1 MPSGFFPAVEPD
13 APVQPLL
20 DRLRP
25 AVRAEVER
33 HDGLDVTVHAELRAV
48 PGTDGDVA
56 LKRFYWSTQ
65 QRDPTAPHGFGAR
78 TLYCAEESSSPRLHE
93 FPSDPALPW
102 LDDDDGPLRRD
113 GRIEHIDILR
123 YIPLR
128 RLTYR
133 LHDGAGLPASVIVKA
148 KGTGG
153 LNRAAVALL
162 AVNRA
167 TARRATPVRAPRLLR
182 LEPPRHALYLEELP
196 GQPLNVA
203 LAGLDLGDAMD
214 QLGSLHRDLQ
224 ALGVKGLSARGTGYW
239 LHESRRAAEG
249 IALFMPSVAGR
260 ARAVHAELERTAPE
274 DGRLVFCQGDFL
286 PGQVLC
292 HPSGWSVIDF
302 DDSHYADP
310 LSEVAGMYVAMPR
323 ELGLSVEQT
332 EHARHAYLAAYA
344 ARAGEPIDRSRWR
357 WFLALL
363 QLTQLAKRLM
373 KGRVAPGEA
382 TSVLDRVDAGEDG
395 LG

>member
-13 APVQPLL
+13 APVRPLL

-25 AVRAEVER
+25 AVQAEVER
-33 HDGLDVTVHAELRAV
+33 YDGRQVTVHAELRAAS
-48 PGTDGDVA
+48 GTDGDVA
-56 LKRFYWSTQ
+56 LNRFYWSSQ
-65 QRDPTAPHGFGAR
+65 HVDPTAPHGFGAR
-78 TLYCAEESSSPRLHE
+78 TLFCAEQSSSPRVHE
-93 FPSDPALPW
+93 FPADPALPW
-102 LDDDDGPLRRD
+102 LDDDDGPLRRE
-113 GRIEHIDILR
+113 GRVERTDVLR

-133 LHDGAGLPASVIVKA
+133 LHDAAGLPASVIVKA

-153 LNRAAVALL
+153 LNRAAVAFL

-167 TARRATPVRAPRLLR
+167 VDRRATSVRVPRLLR

-203 LAGLDLGDAMD
+203 LPGLDLADAME

-224 ALGVKGLSARGTGYW
+224 ALGVKGLSTRGTGHW
-239 LHESRRAAEG
+239 LHEAHQAADG
-249 IALFMPSVAGR
+249 IGLFVPSVAAR

-274 DGRLVFCQGDFL
+274 DGPLVFCQGDFL

-310 LSEVAGMYVAMPR
+310 LSEVAAMYVAMPR
-323 ELGLSVEQT
+323 ELGLPAEQA

-344 ARAGEPIDRSRWR
+344 ARAGEPLDRSRWR
-357 WFLALL
+357 WFLAVV

-382 TSVLDRVDAGEDG
+382 ASVLDRLESSEDG